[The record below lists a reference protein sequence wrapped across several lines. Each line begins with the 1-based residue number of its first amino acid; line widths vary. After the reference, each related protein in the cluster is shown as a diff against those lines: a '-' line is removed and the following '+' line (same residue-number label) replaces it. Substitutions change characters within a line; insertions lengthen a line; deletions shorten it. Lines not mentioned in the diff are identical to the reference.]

1 MGYDHLQTQTPVS
14 RLCLSSRRDLLSYFA
29 PCHPAICQHPEKPVL
44 DVHPPHSPTHTWK
57 DFFIH
62 IATITV
68 GLLIAIGLEQSVEAI
83 HQHHQREFLEEQ
95 MLQEA
100 EGNLKVMKPQLEYS
114 QHLIDGLLAREQNLN
129 DAPPDGTGVK
139 VIFPANSPSIPDVPI
154 LISPSRGT
162 WTVAKAAGTI
172 ALLPPELAK
181 VYARVDL
188 AAEFEKSAEDDLSLK
203 LMQLSTAV
211 LKAHLPAKAAAPVR
225 MSAAQR
231 DELLVAYDEVCQAA
245 KIFGFRLAI
254 LTGASEAV
262 VSKAQTLEQMYPYQ
276 EQAVKALSP
285 QQ

>member
-1 MGYDHLQTQTPVS
+1 M
-14 RLCLSSRRDLLSYFA
+14 
-29 PCHPAICQHPEKPVL
+29 L

-68 GLLIAIGLEQSVEAI
+68 GLLIAIGLEQAVEAI
-83 HQHHQREFLEEQ
+83 HHHHQREFLEEQ
-95 MLQEA
+95 MLHEA
-100 EGNLKVMKPQLEYS
+100 EGNLKVMKPQIEYS
-114 QHLIDGLLAREQNLN
+114 EQLIDFLLAREKALE
-129 DAPPDGTGVK
+129 DAPADGAGVK
-139 VIFPANSPSIPDVPI
+139 VTFPINSPSIPDVPI

-188 AAEFEKSAEDDLSLK
+188 TAEFEKSAEDDLSQK

-211 LKAHLPAKAAAPVR
+211 LKAHLPAKAVAPTR
-225 MSAAQR
+225 MSASQR
-231 DELLVAYDEVCQAA
+231 DELLVAYNEVCESA
-245 KIFGFRLAI
+245 KVFGFRLAI

-276 EQAVKALSP
+276 ERSVKALTP
-285 QQ
+285 RQ

>member
-1 MGYDHLQTQTPVS
+1 M
-14 RLCLSSRRDLLSYFA
+14 
-29 PCHPAICQHPEKPVL
+29 L

-68 GLLIAIGLEQSVEAI
+68 GLLIAIGLEQTVEAI
-83 HQHHQREFLEEQ
+83 HHHHQREFLEEQ
-95 MLQEA
+95 MLHEA
-100 EGNLKVMKPQLEYS
+100 EGNLKVLKPQIEYS
-114 QHLIDGLLAREQNLN
+114 EQQIDSLLAREKALE
-129 DAPPDGTGVK
+129 DAPADGAGVK
-139 VIFPANSPSIPDVPI
+139 VTFPTNSRSIPDVPI

-172 ALLPPELAK
+172 ALLDPELAK

-188 AAEFEKSAEDDLSLK
+188 TAEFEKTAEDDLSQK
-203 LMQLSTAV
+203 LMNLSTAV
-211 LKAHLPAKAAAPVR
+211 LKARLPATAVAPVH

-231 DELLVAYDEVCQAA
+231 DDLLVAYDELFEVA
-245 KIFGFRLAI
+245 KIFVFRLTI

-276 EQAVKALSP
+276 DRAVQAVTP
-285 QQ
+285 RR